1 MMRKNKWLTAIA
13 VLAVV
18 AGVCRAQEPKEE
30 EEGSKPAELD
40 LTSVLDDGD
49 EVLKSEM
56 EEAKG
61 GDLKEFKVITDNDIS
76 GLEVGDIYKNN
87 ATFFK
92 IVKVKAK
99 GAKGGRFI
107 AQRTSGKED
116 PGRTWSRVSGL
127 GPLSISGRETLLT
140 RFLSGGPLMYPIAL
154 LMLGTIVI
162 AINSLVV
169 YRRSKQCPDYLVVT
183 ARDALNAGDVE
194 GFGQAFVGEKGL
206 LAAICRSMLVDFEI
220 STEEDIRLHSE
231 AEARRQIG
239 ALRIPLK
246 TLNFIAAVAPLLGL
260 LGTVIGMIGC
270 FESLA
275 GDAASA
281 GKSQAMAA
289 GIKVALLTTAAG
301 LSTAVPTIL
310 VFFIFNQRL
319 NGIIADCDNYAT
331 EFVRKLGRA
340 KRARESAGEVA
351 A

>member
-1 MMRKNKWLTAIA
+1 MRNLIILAA
-13 VLAVV
+13 VFAVV
-18 AGVCRAQEPKEE
+18 AGTCLAQEPPKEE
-30 EEGSKPAELD
+30 EGPKPAELD

-61 GDLKEFKVITDNDIS
+61 GDLKEFKVVTDDDIS

-87 ATFFK
+87 TTFFK
-92 IVKVKAK
+92 VVKIKAK
-99 GAKGGRFI
+99 GAKGGKFT
-107 AQRTSGKED
+107 AQRTSGDAD

-140 RFLSGGPLMYPIAL
+140 RFLSGGALMYPIAL

-194 GFGQAFVGEKGL
+194 GFGQTFVGEKGL
-206 LAAICRSMLVDFEI
+206 LAAIGRSMLVDWES

-331 EFVRKLGRA
+331 EFIRKLGRA
-340 KRARESAGEVA
+340 KRAREAGGVA